1 MIDIVVKSEKLA
13 QSLHQSPQWHAFLRS
28 LTSSE
33 VGVALWIDGQERP
46 YRYWI
51 KQPSMQESE
60 LGETTPPPAQQ
71 PQPTPQTAS

>member
-13 QSLHQSPQWHAFLRS
+13 QSLHKSPQWHAFLRS
-28 LTSSE
+28 LTSAE

-60 LGETTPPPAQQ
+60 PVDKLEMATATPHQ
-71 PQPTPQTAS
+71 TPQTAS